1 MSLRVVLIEPSHS
14 GNIGATARAMG
25 NMGVSRL
32 YLVNPENHLNDVATA
47 RSSGNEHILQNAIIC
62 NSMEEAISDCS
73 HVFGTSARLRTIAWP
88 SKTPRKA
95 MKQAALASA
104 GGKQVALL
112 FGPERTGLTNQAVER
127 CTALVRIP
135 VNETSPSINL
145 AGAVLIMLYEYQ
157 LACLKLQSNPEVS
170 SRAAGEE
177 LATSEQ
183 VHGFFEH
190 LEQVVR
196 EVEFIGNHP
205 HDSLMR
211 KIKRI
216 FIRSRLT
223 HDDVNILRG
232 ILTAVNKKVDK

>member
-1 MSLRVVLIEPSHS
+1 
-14 GNIGATARAMG
+14 
-25 NMGVSRL
+25 
-32 YLVNPENHLNDVATA
+32 
-47 RSSGNEHILQNAIIC
+47 
-62 NSMEEAISDCS
+62 
-73 HVFGTSARLRTIAWP
+73 
-88 SKTPRKA
+88 

-112 FGPERTGLTNQAVER
+112 FGPERTGLTNQAVEH

-157 LACLKLQSNPEVS
+157 LACLKLHSTPEVS
-170 SRAAGEE
+170 SRMAREE
-177 LATSEQ
+177 FATSEQ
-183 VHGFFEH
+183 VQGFFEH
-190 LEQVVR
+190 LERVVQ

-223 HDDVNILRG
+223 NDDVNILRG